1 MPLLPS
7 LLIYALLA
15 VQTLAF
21 PKRQVTKSFTPYIR
35 NIQRSNGIHEVP
47 SIVHDGPS
55 TPNFELETLTS
66 TLEAKNLLSLD
77 APQLD
82 FINGSV
88 FDWWYF
94 DAVSENNPDESLVLT
109 FFSSTAAAFPFL
121 AANQSSILT
130 VWIWASFANGTIFA
144 DYVPATVARLAG
156 VDGASTTASGNW
168 FPTGFGWQA
177 STDPQFK
184 YEVTIASEKLQVHGK
199 FTLTSTVPYHLPC
212 GHQGET
218 SILEIAPHIGWV
230 NTVPDAVGAVD
241 VNIRGSSLSF
251 KGPAY
256 HDKNWSDRPFMES
269 VESWYWGHGR
279 LGEYSIV
286 WFSYLALNDTT
297 HSTYVS
303 SYVAKDGK
311 VLVSACDSKL
321 LTVRPIGD
329 FGTTGTRYPP
339 KAGDIPVGFHLDFD
353 LGEAEEHLKVNVST
367 RTAVAGDGE
376 YYVRWTGDLIGEVV
390 NSGGDQAQE
399 PCTGFASN
407 SSSENTP
414 LTGVAVFEQFAVA
427 E

>member
-1 MPLLPS
+1 MFNLSIMPLLPS

-15 VQTLAF
+15 VQTSAF

-35 NIQRSNGIHEVP
+35 NVQRSNGIHEVP
-47 SIVHDGPS
+47 SIVHNGPS
-55 TPNFELETLTS
+55 TPHFELETLTS

-109 FFSSTAAAFPFL
+109 FFSSTASAFPFL

-144 DYVPATVARLAG
+144 DYVPATVARLTG

-199 FTLTSTVPYHLPC
+199 FTLTSVTKWRNPYEVPHLADLNQTVPYHLPC
-212 GHQGET
+212 GHQGKT

-256 HDKNWSDRPFMES
+256 HDK
-269 VESWYWGHGR
+269 
-279 LGEYSIV
+279 
-286 WFSYLALNDTT
+286 
-297 HSTYVS
+297 VS
-303 SYVAKDGK
+303 ST
-311 VLVSACDSKL
+311 S
-321 LTVRPIGD
+321 P
-329 FGTTGTRYPP
+329 
-339 KAGDIPVGFHLDFD
+339 
-353 LGEAEEHLKVNVST
+353 
-367 RTAVAGDGE
+367 
-376 YYVRWTGDLIGEVV
+376 
-390 NSGGDQAQE
+390 
-399 PCTGFASN
+399 
-407 SSSENTP
+407 
-414 LTGVAVFEQFAVA
+414 
-427 E
+427 